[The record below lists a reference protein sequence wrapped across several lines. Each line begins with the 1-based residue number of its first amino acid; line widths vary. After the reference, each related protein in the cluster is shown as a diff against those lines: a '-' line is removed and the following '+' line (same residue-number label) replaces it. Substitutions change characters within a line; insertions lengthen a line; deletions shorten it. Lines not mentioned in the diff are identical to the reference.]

1 MRRYDRR
8 VPAERRDR
16 RFPDRSDRDA
26 RRLQSESYEQPLGWQ
41 AVARTAEEGGLYV
54 IHPFGNTPSSV
65 ELPCIG
71 ALEAVYKPE
80 SVVVEVREGGLFVSG
95 LTDFC
100 GLAVVTK
107 V

>member
-1 MRRYDRR
+1 M
-8 VPAERRDR
+8 
-16 RFPDRSDRDA
+16 
-26 RRLQSESYEQPLGWQ
+26 
-41 AVARTAEEGGLYV
+41 
-54 IHPFGNTPSSV
+54 IHAFGNTPSSV

-95 LTDFC
+95 LTDFS